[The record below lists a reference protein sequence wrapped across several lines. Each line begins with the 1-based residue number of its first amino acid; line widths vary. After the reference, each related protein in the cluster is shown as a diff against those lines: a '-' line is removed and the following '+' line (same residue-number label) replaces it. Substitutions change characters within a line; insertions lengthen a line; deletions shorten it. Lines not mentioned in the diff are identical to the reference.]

1 MDVVAVARRLV
12 VKAPALLYNRP
23 GGRCTPMNVRRL
35 VRWVFA
41 LAGLAVG
48 LWAAA
53 GAVRVT
59 AALLPW
65 RAPLP
70 AVATDAAGLVAGGI
84 AGLVVGGVVDR
95 WEAAFRGWVFGRVAR
110 VSAVEAAAA
119 AGGALIGLA
128 AGALLAV
135 PASGFRPVGSLL
147 ALVLSIVL
155 GYAGLLGG
163 LRLRDQLPA
172 LEGLRPHGRGSGQR
186 GVSKVLDTSAIIDG
200 RIADLCRTGFLE
212 GPLVV
217 PAFVLEELRHI
228 ADSADALRRNRG
240 RRGLDVLHQI
250 QKERGIQLQVLER
263 DGVDGGLE
271 VDTRLLRLAQRLNA
285 KIVTNDFN
293 LNKVAELH
301 GVAVLNINELANAV
315 KPVVLPGEEMVVRV
329 IKDGKELGQGVAY
342 LDDGTMIVVDGG
354 KRYIGDDVG
363 VLVTSV
369 LQTAAGRMIFARPK
383 SVEAPVQAQS

>member
-1 MDVVAVARRLV
+1 
-12 VKAPALLYNRP
+12 
-23 GGRCTPMNVRRL
+23 MNVRRL
-35 VRWVFA
+35 FRWLFA
-41 LAGLAVG
+41 LVGVAVG
-48 LWAAA
+48 LWAAGGVQPLA
-53 GAVRVT
+53 LAV
-59 AALLPW
+59 LPW
-65 RAPLP
+65 RHPFPTMA
-70 AVATDAAGLVAGGI
+70 ADAAGVMAGGVV
-84 AGLVVGGVVDR
+84 GFVVGGLIDR
-95 WEAAFRGWVFGRVAR
+95 WEAQFRGWVFGRLAR
-110 VSAVEAAAA
+110 VSAVEAAA
-119 AGGALIGLA
+119 GALGALVGLA
-128 AGALLAV
+128 AGALLSV
-135 PASGFRPVGSLL
+135 PASGLRPVGSLV
-147 ALVLSIVL
+147 ALVLSVLL

-172 LEGLRPHGRGSGQR
+172 FDAQRGHGRAPSQR
-186 GVSKVLDTSAIIDG
+186 GSSPKILDTSAIIDG

-212 GPLVV
+212 GPLLV

-250 QKERGIQLQVLER
+250 RKERGVQLQVLER
-263 DGVDGGLE
+263 EVGDASAE
-271 VDTRLLRLAQRLNA
+271 VDSRLLRLAQRLGG

-293 LNKVAELH
+293 LNKVAELQ

-354 KRYIGDDVG
+354 KRYIGDNVG

-383 SVEAPVQAQS
+383 SVEAPAQAQS